1 MQKRYETIAYFLLLI
16 FIVLSTVSAQSSNHV
31 VQGRL
36 FEVFRVSPSTV
47 EDPTHINT
55 FGFSFD
61 LDPAAPNQVAQI
73 RLELALPYGSLPE
86 SVKIGIPNASSK
98 LYSCRRGDSDS
109 LWVCTTSGLL
119 LSAVDQVRVIVG

>member
-47 EDPTHINT
+47 EDPTYINT
-55 FGFSFD
+55 FDFNFD

-86 SVKIGIPNASSK
+86 SVKIGIPNSSSK
-98 LYSCRRGDSDS
+98 LYSCRRGDSSS

-119 LSAVDQVRVIVG
+119 LSAVDQVRVIIG